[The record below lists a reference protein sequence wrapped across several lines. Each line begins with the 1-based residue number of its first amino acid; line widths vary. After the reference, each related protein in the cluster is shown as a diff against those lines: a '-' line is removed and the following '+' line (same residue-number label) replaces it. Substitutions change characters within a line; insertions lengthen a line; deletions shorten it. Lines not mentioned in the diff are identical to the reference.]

1 MIKHSE
7 FAKQLIGVSTQTM
20 PGRLG
25 AVTVEEVLRLS
36 QHGVLP
42 EGGDGQAL
50 VNQASDNSTVA
61 APALPG
67 KPTGF
72 RWGKSSLAEL
82 QDVKEE
88 LVECATLA
96 LTRFSAVDFR
106 CHDGFRT
113 LEEQR
118 RHVRNGT
125 SRTMNSKHL
134 RGLAVDLVPVIG
146 GVLKWD
152 WDGCYEIAWAMDQA
166 ATHMGIAGNI
176 RWGGAWDRVLADYG
190 NTRDAYKK
198 EVAAYQNRHPGPD
211 FIDGPHFEWV
221 N

>member
-7 FAKQLIGVSTQTM
+7 FTKQLIGIAVQTI
-20 PGRLG
+20 PGKLG
-25 AVTVEEVLRLS
+25 IVGVEDAMRLS
-36 QHGVLP
+36 RHGVLP
-42 EGGDGQAL
+42 EGGDGQTL
-50 VNQASDNSTVA
+50 VNQASDNSA
-61 APALPG
+61 SGAPALPG

-82 QDVKEE
+82 QGVKEE

-106 CHDGFRT
+106 CHDGLRT

-134 RGLAVDLVPVIG
+134 KGLAVDLVPVIG

-152 WDGCYEIAWAMDQA
+152 WEGCYEIAYAMDQA
-166 ATHMGIAGNI
+166 ATYMNIAKHI

-190 NTRDAYKK
+190 NDRHAYKK
-198 EVAAYQNRHPGPD
+198 EVQAYQNRHPGPD